1 MRIHLLEHDPIDFS
15 LTNIAAWA
23 EQKDY
28 QVTKTDVFKM
38 EQLPSLYD
46 FDWLMVMGGSQHTW
60 EETAN
65 PWLPGEKEF
74 IAEVL
79 ANEKIVLGVCFGAQ
93 LIAESLGGRVFPNKH
108 TEIGWFEVSLTKE
121 GRQSF
126 LFQGIPKTFLTFHWH
141 SDHFSLPAG
150 CTRLALSKATANQA
164 FISAGSPVVGVQFH
178 PEYTRELIK
187 YSSQKYGHEW
197 IPDLFVSGKEAVLT
211 QTEQIADTYWL
222 METLLDNI
230 DREFGKTPGD

>member
-1 MRIHLLEHDPIDFS
+1 MRIHLLEHDPVDFS
-15 LTNIAAWA
+15 LTNIAVWA
-23 EQKDY
+23 MKKGY

-60 EETAN
+60 EEAAN
-65 PWLPGEKEF
+65 PWLHREKEF

-79 ANEKIVLGVCFGAQ
+79 ANAKIVLGVCFGAQ
-93 LIAESLGGRVFPNKH
+93 LIAEILGGRVLPNKH
-108 TEIGWFEVSLTKE
+108 NEIGWYEVSLTTE
-121 GRQSF
+121 GRNSF
-126 LFQGIPKTFLTFHWH
+126 LFKGIPKTFVTFHWH

-150 CTRLALSKATANQA
+150 CPRLAFSEATENQA
-164 FISAGSPVVGVQFH
+164 FIREGSPVVGVQFH

-197 IPDLFVSGKEAVLT
+197 IQDRFVSGKEAVLT
-211 QTEQIADTYWL
+211 QTEQLPDTYWL

-230 DREFGKTPGD
+230 DREFGKTTGE